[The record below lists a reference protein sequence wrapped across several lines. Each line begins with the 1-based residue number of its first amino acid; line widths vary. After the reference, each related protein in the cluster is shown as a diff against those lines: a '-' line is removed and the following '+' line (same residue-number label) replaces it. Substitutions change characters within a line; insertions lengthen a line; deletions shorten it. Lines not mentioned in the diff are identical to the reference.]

1 MYALGQIRY
10 NTELKTY
17 EGYGAGGWGSLG
29 GVNDGDGTKITPQ
42 ENPGVVDGIMS
53 FYTVGYRRMTIS
65 PVGNIG
71 IATETPRF
79 ILDISS
85 NDVSRNTV
93 MQIPVGTTEL
103 RPVDDIT
110 KGIIRYN
117 TTLDTFEGYGAGNKW
132 GSLGGVSDASGTKIT
147 AQDVAG
153 IVDNNMRFFTNGVER
168 VHINPYGNI
177 KINNNFGLSS
187 NVGNYT
193 NILHNI
199 YFNNNDGVWKNIND
213 GSISLM
219 RLYGGDNEDKFN
231 SILHFNYCK

>member
-1 MYALGQIRY
+1 
-10 NTELKTY
+10 
-17 EGYGAGGWGSLG
+17 
-29 GVNDGDGTKITPQ
+29 
-42 ENPGVVDGIMS
+42 MS

-71 IATETPRF
+71 IATRTPRF

-219 RLYGGDNEDKFN
+219 RLYGGDNEDSSIRFYTSTIANNTAKDTVLAYSLSLNYVETWTTYSISYN
-231 SILHFNYCK
+231 SSS